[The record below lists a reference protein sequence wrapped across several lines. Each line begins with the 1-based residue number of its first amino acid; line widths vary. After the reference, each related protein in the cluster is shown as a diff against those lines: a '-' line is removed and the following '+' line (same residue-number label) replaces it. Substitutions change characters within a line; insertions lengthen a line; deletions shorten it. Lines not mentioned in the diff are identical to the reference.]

1 MRNYNRLLDYIASY
15 FTTVTDE
22 AGIEIQEDFVYENH
36 SPTLFVTQT
45 GLEDNSGIQ
54 RLYPSLTDLQEDFA
68 YENYNPMLY
77 TTHSDLETSEDTYEA
92 PKPSAPTESELQPSL
107 AYGAPEPS
115 APNETELESDLAAAL
130 IESQFEADLQAAIDA
145 SLEDKFQ
152 SDLDIALEESRF
164 EADTQAAITASLEDK
179 FQADIETATAA
190 SLKETGSSV
199 YSCNPY
205 QSCSSAFRSEDYFW
219 EAGHSSLDLEGVIA

>member
-1 MRNYNRLLDYIASY
+1 MINYNRLLDCIASY

-22 AGIEIQEDFVYENH
+22 AGIEIQEYFVYENH
-36 SPTLFVTQT
+36 NPTLSVTQT

-54 RLYPSLTDLQEDFA
+54 RLYPSLTDLQENFA

-92 PKPSAPTESELQPSL
+92 PKPSAPTESEPSL

-115 APNETELESDLAAAL
+115 APTETELESDLAASL

-164 EADTQAAITASLEDK
+164 EADMQAAITASLEDK

-199 YSCNPY
+199 YSYDPY

-219 EAGHSSLDLEGVIA
+219 ETGHSSLDSDWVIA

>member
-1 MRNYNRLLDYIASY
+1 MINYNRLLDYIASY

-22 AGIEIQEDFVYENH
+22 AGIEMQEHFVYGNH
-36 SPTLFVTQT
+36 NPTLSVTQT
-45 GLEDNSGIQ
+45 SSEENSGIQ

-77 TTHSDLETSEDTYEA
+77 TTHSDLETSEDTYEV
-92 PKPSAPTESELQPSL
+92 PKPSTPTESEPSL

-115 APNETELESDLAAAL
+115 APKETELESNLAASL
-130 IESQFEADLQAAIDA
+130 IESQFEADL
-145 SLEDKFQ
+145 
-152 SDLDIALEESRF
+152 
-164 EADTQAAITASLEDK
+164 QAAITASLEDK

-199 YSCNPY
+199 YSYDPY
-205 QSCSSAFRSEDYFW
+205 QSCSSAFRSENYFW
-219 EAGHSSLDLEGVIA
+219 EAGHSSLDSDWVIA